1 MFRKYHYLNH
11 DLSKSSK
18 QYLLTVNGKEA
29 AFLAT
34 ITFPHPIR
42 SYLKVHRLVVLPDYQ
57 GIGLGTLFL
66 NKIAERS
73 HKPFAITISQP
84 ALINTLIK
92 DKNWILTRN
101 TRNTSRNTGKI
112 AKWLNKTLSN
122 KRITTTFVY
131 RGQKY
136 A

>member
-1 MFRKYHYLNH
+1 MFSKYHYLNH
-11 DLSKSSK
+11 ELSKSSK

-34 ITFPHPIR
+34 IHFPHPVR

-66 NKIAERS
+66 DEIAKRS
-73 HKPFAITISQP
+73 NKPFAITTSQP
-84 ALINTLIK
+84 ALINALIK
-92 DKNWILTRN
+92 KNNWILTRN
-101 TRNTSRNTGKI
+101 TRNTRNTGKL
-112 AKWLNKTLSN
+112 AKGLNKTLSN

-131 RGQKY
+131 RGPKN